1 MCDSHIHPDCTGTKE
16 HELTDKRKV
25 CAKCLPYVPGR
36 QDAKTIDNLP
46 ASTPTNANWGDNF
59 CR

>member
-25 CAKCLPYVPGR
+25 CSKCLPYVPGR
-36 QDAKTIDNLP
+36 QDAQVIDNLSSP
-46 ASTPTNANWGDNF
+46 NDKMNWGDNF